1 MSEKWLHFRCNI
13 PFGPPHTHSKCR
25 DDPDDPECAEE
36 EYDLRT
42 PADYGTENQT
52 YIIDGS
58 GVYVTRNE
66 NYEYGRF
73 EMSYNR
79 AYGNGINGLVVHKT
93 DRAREAIQ

>member
-1 MSEKWLHFRCNI
+1 MQESAKRCALGCVN
-13 PFGPPHTHSKCR
+13 
-25 DDPDDPECAEE
+25 
-36 EYDLRT
+36 
-42 PADYGTENQT
+42 
-52 YIIDGS
+52 IIDGS

-79 AYGNGINGLVVHKT
+79 AYSNGINGLVVHKT

>member
-1 MSEKWLHFRCNI
+1 MTSFWATI
-13 PFGPPHTHSKCR
+13 DSKCR
-25 DDPDDPECAEE
+25 DDPDAPECAEE
-36 EYDLRT
+36 EKDYNDLRT

-79 AYGNGINGLVVHKT
+79 ASGNGINGLVVHKT
-93 DRAREAIQ
+93 DRAR

>member
-1 MSEKWLHFRCNI
+1 MN
-13 PFGPPHTHSKCR
+13 SKCR
-25 DDPDDPECAEE
+25 DDPDAPECAEE
-36 EYDLRT
+36 KDKNDLRT

-93 DRAREAIQ
+93 DRAR